1 MNSKTYIPFSR
12 IMPPCSVTG
21 CTSGRKGSE
30 KVQTFKYPSDDI
42 MKKKWLKLIGK
53 NTVGKDAVVC
63 KKHFA
68 LGYLIQEPENPF
80 TSLHPKA
87 VPTLF
92 DFGPPKKNPRKP
104 RKPPEIPVSPVPKKP
119 RIDHFEHNYG
129 YRTVET
135 ASSTVTSNQV
145 QR

>member
-1 MNSKTYIPFSR
+1 
-12 IMPPCSVTG
+12 MPPCSVSG

-30 KVQTFKYPSDDI
+30 KVQTFRYPSDDI

-53 NTVGKDAVVC
+53 ETVGKDAVVC
-63 KKHFA
+63 KKHFP
-68 LGYLIQEPENPF
+68 LGYLSQKPENPF
-80 TSLHPKA
+80 ASLLPNA

-92 DFGPPKKNPRKP
+92 DFGPPKKNPRKA
-104 RKPPEIPVSPVPKKP
+104 KNEPPKTFEAPKKKS
-119 RIDHFEHNYG
+119 RLDHFEHSYG

-135 ASSTVTSNQV
+135 ASSTVTSNQI